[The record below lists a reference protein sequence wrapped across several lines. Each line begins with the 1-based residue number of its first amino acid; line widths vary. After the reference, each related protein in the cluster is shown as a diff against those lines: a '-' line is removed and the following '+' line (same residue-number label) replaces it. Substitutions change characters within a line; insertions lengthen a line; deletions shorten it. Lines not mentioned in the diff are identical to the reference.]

1 MSKIVIKFGGSNL
14 KDIYGIEQLFKIIK
28 TYDKPVVVVVSAL
41 FGVTS
46 FLEKKLPE
54 VKDNSEVIDE
64 IIDFLRLKNVGF
76 LDYYFK
82 DAETRQLAERAMNN
96 CLAGLKK
103 YLTGINCISDIPD
116 FLNDLVLSYGERLSS
131 LLVTIVLQKLD
142 LDCRE
147 VLPESMP
154 LLTTGEFGHASV
166 NLVKSAEGVRKAL
179 EGNKTIIVPGFYG
192 MSEKGKVTLLGR
204 GGTDYSAACIA
215 HCLNAS
221 SLDIWKDVSG
231 FMSADPAYVKNA
243 VQHKRMSFTEAAE
256 LAYFG
261 AKILH
266 PQTVEPLHGS
276 GITVRLFDSRSVSDK
291 PEPLTII
298 DEHGTVSDQVV
309 KSISFSDQFGILKIK
324 GPGVGIKRGILAKIY
339 MQLDRANI
347 NISSVITSQ
356 VTINLLLSKVDLS
369 KAKRVI
375 EELMLAVIT
384 EIVVINDI
392 SLIAVVG
399 KGMLEMP
406 GVAARIFTALA
417 QKDINILIS
426 SLGASHVV
434 TYLTVH
440 NDDLKEAVNAIHIEF
455 FETS

>member
-1 MSKIVIKFGGSNL
+1 
-14 KDIYGIEQLFKIIK
+14 
-28 TYDKPVVVVVSAL
+28 
-41 FGVTS
+41 
-46 FLEKKLPE
+46 
-54 VKDNSEVIDE
+54 
-64 IIDFLRLKNVGF
+64 
-76 LDYYFK
+76 
-82 DAETRQLAERAMNN
+82 MNN
-96 CLAGLKK
+96 SLAGLKK

-116 FLNDLVLSYGERLSS
+116 FLHDLVLSYGERLSS

-154 LLTTGEFGHASV
+154 LLTSGEFGHASV
-166 NLVKSAEGVRKAL
+166 NLAKSADGVRKAL
-179 EGNKTIIVPGFYG
+179 EGDKTIIVPGFYG
-192 MSEKGKVTLLGR
+192 LSEKGKVTLLGR

-221 SLDIWKDVSG
+221 SLDVWKDVSG

-243 VQHKRMSFTEAAE
+243 IRHKRMSFTEAAE

-276 GITVRLFDSRSVSDK
+276 GITVRLFDSRSLSDK

-298 DEHGTVSDQVV
+298 DEHGTVSEQVV

-324 GPGVGIKRGILAKIY
+324 GPGVGIKHGVLAKIY
-339 MQLDRANI
+339 NQLDGANI

-356 VTINLLLSKVDLS
+356 VTINLLLSKADLS

-375 EELMLAVIT
+375 EELKLAVIT
-384 EIVVINDI
+384 KIVVINDI

-399 KGMLEMP
+399 KGMLEIP
-406 GVAARIFTALA
+406 GIAARIFSLWTMA
-417 QKDINILIS
+417 QTFGLLQMKRVRL
-426 SLGASHVV
+426 
-434 TYLTVH
+434 
-440 NDDLKEAVNAIHIEF
+440 LKSVRY
-455 FETS
+455 

>member
-14 KDIYGIEQLFKIIK
+14 KDIYGIEHLCKIIK
-28 TYDKPVVVVVSAL
+28 TYDQPVVVVVSAL

-64 IIDFLRLKNVGF
+64 IINFLSQKNVGF
-76 LDYYFK
+76 IDYYFT
-82 DAETRQLAERAMNN
+82 DAEMRKLAERAMNN

-154 LLTTGEFGHASV
+154 LLTNGEYKHASI
-166 NLVKSAEGVRKAL
+166 NLEKSAEGVRKAL
-179 EGNKTIIVPGFYG
+179 EGDKTIIVPGFYG
-192 MSEKGKVTLLGR
+192 ISEKGKVTLLGR

-221 SLDIWKDVSG
+221 SLDVWKDVSG
-231 FMSADPAYVKNA
+231 FMSADPAYVKNT
-243 VQHKRMSFTEAAE
+243 VRHKRMSFTEAAE

-276 GITVRLFDSRSVSDK
+276 GITVRLFDSRTLSDK

-298 DEHGTVSDQVV
+298 DEHGTVSEQVV

-324 GPGVGIKRGILAKIY
+324 GPGVGIKQGVLAKIY
-339 MQLDRANI
+339 SQLDGANI

-356 VTINLLLSKVDLS
+356 VTINLLLSKADLS

-375 EELMLAVIT
+375 EELKLAVIT
-384 EIVVINDI
+384 EVAMISDI

-406 GVAARIFTALA
+406 GVAARIFTSLA

-434 TYLTVH
+434 TYLTVR
-440 NDDLKEAVNAIHIEF
+440 NDDLKEAVNAIHTEF